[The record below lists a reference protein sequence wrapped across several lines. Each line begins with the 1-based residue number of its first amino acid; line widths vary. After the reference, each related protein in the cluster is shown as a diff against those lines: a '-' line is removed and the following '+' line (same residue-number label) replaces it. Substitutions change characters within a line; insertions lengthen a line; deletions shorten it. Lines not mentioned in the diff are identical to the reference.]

1 MDKNGKSRH
10 SVWLSDEVWQ
20 EVDAFYK
27 LDNCPTR
34 NEFVEKALR
43 QYCGRLHAER
53 TSAYLSHALQEML
66 EGTLGVFGDRLGKLL
81 FKLVVEHNMTNH
93 LLGGDIDMTR
103 DEYRQRWSANT
114 EKTYSVGEIVPIA
127 PDFVGY
133 NLAAEGYMLQVNRFE
148 IVDYR
153 AYTSALQY
161 DGTDR
166 SRIPDK
172 IALVSVTVSQQNSSA
187 EGFPLTELSLYTTDM
202 LMNMD
207 WDLLGVVNPILDG
220 ATGIRLQD
228 GASCDILLPFDL
240 YRYRF
245 TSSEWNGLE
254 QSSIWLQVTN
264 YPTRKIIQ
272 VNIGEE

>member
-53 TSAYLSHALQEML
+53 TSAYLPHALQEML

-103 DEYRQRWSANT
+103 DEYNKMRGNSVREVAGTHGNISFRDVLAVPPGGVTDGTADT
-114 EKTYSVGEIVPIA
+114 EKRVHPRRPCGKIHGVCCQARRRGGPSKH
-127 PDFVGY
+127 
-133 NLAAEGYMLQVNRFE
+133 
-148 IVDYR
+148 R
-153 AYTSALQY
+153 AG
-161 DGTDR
+161 D
-166 SRIPDK
+166 
-172 IALVSVTVSQQNSSA
+172 
-187 EGFPLTELSLYTTDM
+187 
-202 LMNMD
+202 
-207 WDLLGVVNPILDG
+207 
-220 ATGIRLQD
+220 
-228 GASCDILLPFDL
+228 
-240 YRYRF
+240 
-245 TSSEWNGLE
+245 
-254 QSSIWLQVTN
+254 
-264 YPTRKIIQ
+264 
-272 VNIGEE
+272 